1 MRWLATVIGVGV
13 AAAAGPAHASDDP
26 GAGRRPAPP
35 PAVSPARAWLD
46 RVLAEPARVAATMP
60 KPPPVPVKVG
70 WKPRRLASVNVGA
83 PLLALAAGDLDG
95 DRKAELYAVTATDV
109 VAYDVGAKLVERAR
123 LALPPELPAIRP
135 RDAVATAYVDTTGA
149 RPELRVR
156 ASTRARGARYGLDG
170 KALRE
175 LGGADDFPVCA
186 GRALALVPGR
196 NHFGT
201 VEAPLYNV
209 RCRDDLV
216 DRNGIPLVVT
226 AELGPAGAL
235 TVAIAPR
242 TAAGASAASASASA
256 EGRAPVL
263 VSAVG
268 SAFEVADVDRDGTI
282 DLIAAGAGA
291 PGDRDAI
298 KVLPMTGADP
308 AATKPMFRK
317 GFTGGVVAIAVAD
330 VDGDGA
336 DEVIGA
342 VRLPGSTKVDLWQ
355 LNP

>member
-1 MRWLATVIGVGV
+1 MIGVAV
-13 AAAAGPAHASDDP
+13 TAAAAHASDDP
-26 GAGRRPAPP
+26 GAARRAAPPPP

-60 KPPPVPVKVG
+60 KPPPVPIKVG

-95 DRKAELYAVTATDV
+95 DRKAELYAVTETEV
-109 VAYDVGAKLVERAR
+109 VAYDVGARLVERAR

-135 RDAVATAYVDTTGA
+135 RDAVATAYVDDTGA

-175 LGGADDFPVCA
+175 LGGADEFPVCA

-201 VEAPLYNV
+201 VEAPVYNL

-242 TAAGASAASASASA
+242 TAVATAGAAATA
-256 EGRAPVL
+256 EGTAPVL

-268 SAFEVADVDRDGTI
+268 SAFEVADVDRDGTV

-298 KVLPMTGADP
+298 KVLPMTGTDP